1 MQIISLYQDP
11 EGKKVFKKSAPGS
24 SMAGGNTTHNA
35 QDVDSLKTR
44 IKQLEQLVSTMNVSA
59 YMYQGIKCYNY
70 VVSYNN
76 IVYYT
81 RLQHGCMHTESMH
94 STVQWRRKIF
104 CCRGA
109 ENMRTW
115 CTMVV
120 RQVDCAHNDL
130 GGSVGMLPQESFS
143 FLCVSKSILVHSGS
157 MHLLGLLHVHDSTA
171 KNIHLHCFK
180 S

>member
-1 MQIISLYQDP
+1 MTALNLLYKHKYCSCMQIISLYQDP

-59 YMYQGIKCYNY
+59 YMYQGMKCYNY
-70 VVSYNN
+70 VVSYN
-76 IVYYT
+76 IVLLDAIYM
-81 RLQHGCMHTESMH
+81 QHAMGACTENLC
-94 STVQWRRKIF
+94 TVQWRRKIF

-109 ENMRTW
+109 ENTKTW

-130 GGSVGMLPQESFS
+130 YRGVWGYAPPGKFQFFMCL
-143 FLCVSKSILVHSGS
+143 
-157 MHLLGLLHVHDSTA
+157 
-171 KNIHLHCFK
+171 
-180 S
+180 